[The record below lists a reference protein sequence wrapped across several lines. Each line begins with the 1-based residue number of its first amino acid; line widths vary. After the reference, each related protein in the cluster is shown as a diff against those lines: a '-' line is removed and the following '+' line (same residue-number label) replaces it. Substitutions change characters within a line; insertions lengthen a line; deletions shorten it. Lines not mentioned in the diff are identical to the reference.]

1 MIRRILRDY
10 FGYEV
15 NFVMN
20 VTDIEDKVSLVS
32 CSAPSRASPH
42 PSSQIII
49 RAREQHLLE
58 AYRKNHPNLSDS
70 LKSDVKQ
77 AWDAYFQSK
86 LVKCLAEADKPKDGE
101 DLVGTFERLVKRD
114 ASDETWRK
122 EVRAKEEKFGL
133 ILGSLVSFCLTS
145 LFVAGLM
152 MVSPAIRSNRSR
164 SSQRLELADRL
175 GKRHSVMVVG

>member
-32 CSAPSRASPH
+32 CSASSEALSH

-58 AYRKNHPNLSDS
+58 AYRQNHPNLSDS
-70 LKSDVKQ
+70 LKLDVKQ
-77 AWDAYFQSK
+77 AWNAYFQSK
-86 LVKCLAEADKPKDGE
+86 LVKCLAEADKPQERE
-101 DLVGTFERLVKRD
+101 DLVGAFERLVKRD
-114 ASDETWRK
+114 TSDEAWRK
-122 EVRAKEEKFGL
+122 EVRVKEEKFGL
-133 ILGSLVSFCLTS
+133 ILGSLVSSFRRS
-145 LFVAGLM
+145 LSM
-152 MVSPAIRSNRSR
+152 
-164 SSQRLELADRL
+164 
-175 GKRHSVMVVG
+175 